1 MAEVEDLLD
10 QMEKS
15 ALDYLDTRRKE
26 GPSDLECYMMRENHG
41 DVVVTPTSTATP
53 RLVLD

>member
-26 GPSDLECYMMRENHG
+26 GSSDLECYIMRDYHG
-41 DVVVTPTSTATP
+41 DVVVKLTSTATP
-53 RLVLD
+53 RLVPD